1 MPLIRRALAPWL
13 PCLLIL
19 VTCLL
24 ISAPPKLWAGTQIV
38 AQTGDDSP
46 DGNGELDLFS
56 APTIN
61 AAGQV
66 VFATQLAGTAGGAVD
81 NGALFRRDTNGVLT
95 KIARGGDAF
104 EGKTFSPH
112 FIVSYPSYISA
123 NGTVTS
129 LVFLLGWRIGLRVR

>member
-1 MPLIRRALAPWL
+1 MPLIRRALAHWL

-24 ISAPPKLWAGTQIV
+24 ISEPPKLWAATQIV

-46 DGNGELDLFS
+46 DGNGELDLFF

-66 VFATQLAGTAGGAVD
+66 AFATQLAGTAGGSAD
-81 NGALFRRDTNGVLT
+81 NGVLFRRDTNGALT
-95 KIARGGDAF
+95 KIARSGDTF
-104 EGKTFSPH
+104 EGKTLHQYFYLP
-112 FIVSYPSYISA
+112 YPSYIILKWYCYFA
-123 NGTVTS
+123 DV
-129 LVFLLGWRIGLRVR
+129 LHGWRIGVRVR